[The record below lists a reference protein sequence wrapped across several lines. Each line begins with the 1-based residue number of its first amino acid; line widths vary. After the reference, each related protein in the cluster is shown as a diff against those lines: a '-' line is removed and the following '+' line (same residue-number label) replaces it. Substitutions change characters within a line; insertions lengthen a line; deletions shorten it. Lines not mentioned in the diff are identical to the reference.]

1 MKNNKNMKSSNKM
14 QKTNVTNKNSNNVN
28 DSCKSNVTNK
38 QQSSSKSNI
47 GFENESHSFELD
59 ENDDHSFEL
68 R

>member
-1 MKNNKNMKSSNKM
+1 MKNNKNMKSNNKT
-14 QKTNVTNKNSNNVN
+14 QKTNVTNKTNNRVSN
-28 DSCKSNVTNK
+28 SCKDNVTDKK
-38 QQSSSKSNI
+38 QNSSI

>member
-1 MKNNKNMKSSNKM
+1 MFLTKKS
-14 QKTNVTNKNSNNVN
+14 
-28 DSCKSNVTNK
+28 DSS
-38 QQSSSKSNI
+38 I